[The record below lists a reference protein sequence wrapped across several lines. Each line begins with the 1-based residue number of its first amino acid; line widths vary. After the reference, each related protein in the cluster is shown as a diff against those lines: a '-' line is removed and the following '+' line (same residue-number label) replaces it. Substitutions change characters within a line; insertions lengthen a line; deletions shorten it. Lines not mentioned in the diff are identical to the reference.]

1 MRTKPTQS
9 AVPAS
14 LSSAQPMPDHCSSC
28 STSLGVLFFPFKNL
42 IYSALPQCPS
52 SRHLVM
58 PHSSSSPFRTVF
70 PKCPIPH
77 ACLLPHCPFNT
88 GVRTALNAP
97 LAEDG
102 LSGAHLGPTST
113 HMAVAGEASRVQ
125 AQSWAHGL
133 RLQYGHL
140 MRPSTRAIESSS
152 GQHDICTT

>member
-1 MRTKPTQS
+1 M
-9 AVPAS
+9 PAS

-42 IYSALPQCPS
+42 IYSALPHMPLS
-52 SRHLVM
+52 ST
-58 PHSSSSPFRTVF
+58 SSSPFCTVF
-70 PKCPIPH
+70 SKCPIPH

-88 GVRTALNAP
+88 GVRTVLNAP
-97 LAEDG
+97 LTEGG

-152 GQHDICTT
+152 GQHDISTT